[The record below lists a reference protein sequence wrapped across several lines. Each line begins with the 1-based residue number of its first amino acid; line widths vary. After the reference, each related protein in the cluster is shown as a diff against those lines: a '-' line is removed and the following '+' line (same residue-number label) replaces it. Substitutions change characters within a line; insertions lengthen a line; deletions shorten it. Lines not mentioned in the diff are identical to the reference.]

1 MGLLTK
7 DWWNVKGSV
16 KRLRPGD
23 VNPRPFKPANP
34 SPFRDLVFLGGLK
47 PMYIRIDPAHTF
59 AIDGIGKNYYASGLV
74 LLVMMGW
81 WGEGT
86 TEDRFKNAYSR
97 FMSYVD
103 AFGKSTSIHEFSYK
117 TLKLPVGSLPVCTST
132 LNLWCPVFPCF
143 SPSFMFINFNI
154 MVINQPRLRAQPHGL
169 GKGHDAAVVGAWL
182 GQELGQIDVA
192 SVVTCMF

>member
-74 LLVMMGW
+74 LLVMMG
-81 WGEGT
+81 GGVRGQQRT
-86 TEDRFKNAYSR
+86 GSR
-97 FMSYVD
+97 MHILDSCPMLMRLGSPPASMSSATRPSNY
-103 AFGKSTSIHEFSYK
+103 
-117 TLKLPVGSLPVCTST
+117 
-132 LNLWCPVFPCF
+132 LWVRYQFAP
-143 SPSFMFINFNI
+143 
-154 MVINQPRLRAQPHGL
+154 QP
-169 GKGHDAAVVGAWL
+169 
-182 GQELGQIDVA
+182 
-192 SVVTCMF
+192 